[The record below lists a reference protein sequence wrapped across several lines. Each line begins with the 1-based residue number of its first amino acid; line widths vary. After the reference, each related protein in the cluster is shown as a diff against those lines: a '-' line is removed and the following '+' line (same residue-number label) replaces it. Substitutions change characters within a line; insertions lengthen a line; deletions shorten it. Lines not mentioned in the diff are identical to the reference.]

1 MRNDMWNLEING
13 RLDTEDMN
21 QLITVIIGL
30 NRNHFQYLE
39 HGDYIF
45 QSCSEKFEI
54 SLHAISYLTN
64 KWWDVSFYS
73 DTCEIKR

>member
-39 HGDYIF
+39 HGDYVF

-54 SLHAISYLTN
+54 SLHAISHLAGKY
-64 KWWDVSFYS
+64 WDISFGG